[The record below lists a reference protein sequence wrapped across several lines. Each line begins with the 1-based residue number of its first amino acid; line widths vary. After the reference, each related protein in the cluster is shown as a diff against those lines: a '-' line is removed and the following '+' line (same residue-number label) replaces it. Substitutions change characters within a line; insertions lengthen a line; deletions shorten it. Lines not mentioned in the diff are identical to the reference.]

1 MCIHRDSIESQMR
14 RAADLSM
21 ALRDYEGAAGLYRLL
36 AADYKADKAWRRL
49 GAAQESL
56 GHALAMSAMPRR
68 WSSEGP
74 PHREARREAEAALE
88 SAAGCHARA
97 SVLPSVPEPPP
108 AGSSA
113 PSLDGSIPATDRAR
127 WATKAGLAHAA
138 FLASC
143 GAHRECASPLM
154 RASAEDSQNHVRA
167 ALLLEGAAHA
177 YLRSEVPMPR
187 KCAIHM
193 VLAGHRFNQAQVS
206 FFVFPYGQFN

>member
-1 MCIHRDSIESQMR
+1 MFVHRDSIESQMR

-56 GHALAMSAMPRR
+56 GHALAMSTTTRR

-97 SVLPSVPEPPP
+97 SVLPSVTPNHHRQGHPCHRP
-108 AGSSA
+108 
-113 PSLDGSIPATDRAR
+113 TAR
-127 WATKAGLAHAA
+127 SPRRIVRGGPRKAGLAHAA

-177 YLRSEVPMPR
+177 YLRAEVPMPR

-193 VLAGHRFNQAQVS
+193 VLAGTGLIKRR
-206 FFVFPYGQFN
+206 